1 MNKFIL
7 LLLLFDFC
15 STSLKLDL
23 STYYHYDD
31 MSNILDTIE
40 KESPNE
46 LCKKF
51 SIGKSVEGRQIYGM
65 KISSNHSDPWK
76 PKVKY
81 IGQIHGNEVIGRQTT
96 IYFIQLLCQQY
107 TKQTP
112 ETSLSR
118 RVKEIID
125 HMHIFIIPSL
135 NPDGFENNKRRN
147 SNGMD
152 LNRNFPNK
160 RFPLRI
166 KRPIQIE
173 TQSMID
179 FSELNRFVLS
189 GCFHGGALVA
199 NYPYDSGPNQQGHTE
214 QPTFEDLLF
223 KRLASSYAE
232 NHNGMKYNKNF
243 PGGIVSGAI
252 WYVIYGS
259 MQDWSYDYQGCPE
272 ITFEVSGNHT
282 KYPNSSQLIN
292 YWNENKI
299 AMLSYLEQ
307 VKKGLIMGIVKSEID
322 QFITLSAKITI
333 YENLQIKR
341 IIYTDKNTGIFHV
354 LLYPGN
360 YTFVIQSEGYS
371 ILKREN
377 IIVTKRTKILSSPF
391 VFYLK

>member
-31 MSNILDTIE
+31 MSNIFDIIE

-46 LCKKF
+46 LCKKI

-81 IGQIHGNEVIGRQTT
+81 IGQIHGNEAVGRQVS

-107 TKQTP
+107 TIPKNA
-112 ETSLSR
+112 ETSISR
-118 RVKEIID
+118 RVKGIIN

-147 SNGMD
+147 SNNMD

-166 KRPIQIE
+166 KRPVQIE
-173 TQSMID
+173 TQAMMD
-179 FSELNRFVLS
+179 FSELHRFVLS

-214 QPTFEDLLF
+214 QPTLEDLLF

-232 NHNGMKYNKNF
+232 NHNGMKYNKIF
-243 PGGIVSGAI
+243 PGGIVSGAR

-282 KYPNSSQLIN
+282 KYPNASQLIN

-322 QFITLSAKITI
+322 PLSSKITI

-360 YTFVIQSEGYS
+360 YTFVIQSEGYF